1 MQKVLIVDDEQLAR
15 GYIRDLIDWFQ
26 FGMEVLGE
34 AGDGEV
40 ALQYFDTYEPDIV
53 ITDIKMPFMTG
64 IELLRKVKKR
74 NPKTQVII
82 ISSYDD
88 FCYAQEAIK
97 YGAAAYL
104 LKPIIASELQ
114 DVLARLETV
123 AKIDAELVSDRAKK
137 LSKTEDICWQLIS
150 GSIEV
155 EEACRQME
163 LIDSGISNSYFKV
176 VLYLLD
182 DGHLLQQQLSAEDMR
197 HLTEQM
203 QKAVE
208 EIYNGGKERNL
219 IFGAYQGTSV
229 IQCVLGKNPWKLD
242 TTIESSIAQMRNLME
257 GMSVSVIVGESR
269 LGLEGLVESRK
280 QTQVLMSY
288 RFLLGKNRNIFFNE
302 ISCFQ
307 EKPTKNAAEK
317 NLNIHQMVDSL
328 SFTNKQELLDG
339 IRKIQAQI
347 IQQGADSRFF
357 AMLIMSSI
365 ISKTLSM
372 LKESSIDQEVVNDQI
387 LQLKQVLFL
396 DTIHESFESLCT
408 ALDALMDVVV
418 AQRRNKYSMTIQ
430 KAKEYIEKNYMKK
443 NLALQDVAQHL
454 FLSVAYFSVLFK
466 RETESTFLAYL
477 TRVRMEKA
485 KEMLLTNAYS
495 IYNISEA
502 VGYDNPTYFST
513 LFKRYYG
520 MSPRDFKNKYGHKK

>member
-15 GYIRDLIDWFQ
+15 GCIRDLIDWSQ

-88 FCYAQEAIK
+88 FCYAQEAIN

-123 AKIDAELVSDRAKK
+123 AKIDAELVPDRAQK
-137 LSKTEDICWQLIS
+137 LSKTEDIFWQLIS

-182 DGHLLQQQLSAEDMR
+182 DGHLLQQQLSAEDMQ

-203 QKAVE
+203 QKAVVLT
-208 EIYNGGKERNL
+208 GG
-219 IFGAYQGTSV
+219 V
-229 IQCVLGKNPWKLD
+229 C
-242 TTIESSIAQMRNLME
+242 
-257 GMSVSVIVGESR
+257 
-269 LGLEGLVESRK
+269 
-280 QTQVLMSY
+280 
-288 RFLLGKNRNIFFNE
+288 
-302 ISCFQ
+302 
-307 EKPTKNAAEK
+307 
-317 NLNIHQMVDSL
+317 
-328 SFTNKQELLDG
+328 
-339 IRKIQAQI
+339 
-347 IQQGADSRFF
+347 
-357 AMLIMSSI
+357 
-365 ISKTLSM
+365 
-372 LKESSIDQEVVNDQI
+372 
-387 LQLKQVLFL
+387 
-396 DTIHESFESLCT
+396 
-408 ALDALMDVVV
+408 
-418 AQRRNKYSMTIQ
+418 
-430 KAKEYIEKNYMKK
+430 
-443 NLALQDVAQHL
+443 
-454 FLSVAYFSVLFK
+454 
-466 RETESTFLAYL
+466 
-477 TRVRMEKA
+477 
-485 KEMLLTNAYS
+485 
-495 IYNISEA
+495 
-502 VGYDNPTYFST
+502 
-513 LFKRYYG
+513 
-520 MSPRDFKNKYGHKK
+520 